1 MFALSRRN
9 PYLVNS
15 MHDDEDQYSDEESD
29 AEFDYEADK
38 ATVTDLVTPPPP
50 PKTMYVI
57 MDPKHDMRT
66 SMIDPTSANND
77 LPSKNMIWMRVIVE
91 NSVNEMRRRWLADNY
106 LLWTKQAWIDI
117 FGPPGTTQR
126 RGYIDRPTS
135 TEQVEEIIANDSK
148 FEKFCY
154 QFLTE
159 DDSGGPVPPVLESS
173 LQRCLDKK
181 TIWVDFHGD
190 LDTRWTWAKQTMHK
204 LLQLLCT
211 LRLEHGSP
219 VIGGKETLWAHSQII
234 LLGENEWAHFDE
246 RGLEK
251 DFNRDLHKKEKQMY
265 KINAK
270 RNKWLKEIFSKHGWK
285 HAGTWHTDEGGWG
298 DYSDTPYYYFRT

>member
-50 PKTMYVI
+50 PKTMYVV
-57 MDPKHDMRT
+57 MHPEHNMHT
-66 SMIDPTSANND
+66 STVDPTSPYND
-77 LPSKNMIWMRVIVE
+77 LPWKASKNMIWMRVIVE
-91 NSVNEMRRRWLADNY
+91 NSVKEMRQRWLTDNY
-106 LLWTKQAWIDI
+106 FFWTKQAWTDA
-117 FGPPGTTQR
+117 FEYPGFKPE
-126 RGYIDRPTS
+126 RGHMDRPT
-135 TEQVEEIIANDSK
+135 TAQQVQDIIADDHK
-148 FEKFCY
+148 FKTFCY
-154 QFLTE
+154 QIMTYE
-159 DDSGGPVPPVLESS
+159 DSRPVFESS
-173 LQRCLDKK
+173 LQQCLDKK

-190 LDTRWTWAKQTMHK
+190 LDTRWTWAKQTVNK
-204 LLQLLCT
+204 LLKHLHT
-211 LRLEHGSP
+211 LHL
-219 VIGGKETLWAHSQII
+219 VHSQII

-246 RGLEK
+246 RDLEK
-251 DFNRDLHKKEKQMY
+251 DPNREHYKKEKQMY

-270 RNKWLKEIFSKHGWK
+270 RNKWLKEIFLKHGWK